1 MWQLW
6 WVWAVA
12 GLGLAILEVL
22 IPGYV
27 LLGFGIGAVA
37 TGLMMLV
44 GGPFAAWIS
53 GSLPLLVLF
62 FAIASLIAWLVLRR
76 VLGVRTGQVK
86 VWDRDIN
93 DGD

>member
-1 MWQLW
+1 MIWQFW

-12 GLGLAILEVL
+12 GLVLAILEVVL
-22 IPGYV
+22 PGYF
-27 LLGFGIGAVA
+27 LLGFGIGAVT
-37 TGLMMLV
+37 TGLMLLV
-44 GGPFAAWIS
+44 GGPFAAWIG

-62 FAIASLIAWLVLRR
+62 FAVASLIAWLALRR

-93 DGD
+93 DN